1 MSFIDDTLNVIP
13 LPKLVKIREHFISDR
28 IEEAS
33 AVLTAQLEALSS
45 CREIK
50 PGERIAITGGSRGID
65 RIDEITKTV
74 CDLLKAKGACPFIV
88 PAMGSH
94 GGATAEGQKE
104 MLATFGI
111 TEEAMEV
118 PIFSS
123 METVEIGRTHD
134 GRPIY
139 MDKNAHE
146 ADGIIL
152 INRIKAHTSF
162 RGKYESGLMK
172 MMAIGLGK
180 QKGAQNYHRTGFKAL
195 PDIIEEVGNEVIR
208 LEKIKFG
215 IALIEN
221 GCNKLCKIECI
232 EAADIPAREE
242 ALLKEAY
249 KTLPVPFFR
258 NIDAMIV
265 KEIGKDISGTG
276 HDPNV
281 TGRYNNEHFKGQI
294 HTEKLG
300 ILNLTDSSHGNANG
314 VGMGDFITKKLF
326 NKIDLDQTYPNS
338 LTSTAATTS
347 KIPIILENDKRV
359 IQACIKTCC
368 ITDYTKVRMAVLKN
382 TKDLEIIYV
391 TENMAEEAVKA
402 KMEVISEPM
411 EIPFDTD
418 SNLLLSFC

>member
-1 MSFIDDTLNVIP
+1 MSFIDDTLSVIP
-13 LPKLVKIREHFISDR
+13 LPKLVKVREHFISDR

-50 PGERIAITGGSRGID
+50 AGERIAITGGSRGID

-74 CDLLKAKGACPFIV
+74 CNFLKTKGAIPFIV

-111 TEEAMEV
+111 TEEAMGV
-118 PIFSS
+118 PILSS
-123 METVEIGRTHD
+123 METVEIGHTHD

-139 MDKNAHE
+139 MDRNAHE
-146 ADGIIL
+146 ADGIVL

-180 QKGAQNYHRTGFKAL
+180 QKGAQNYHQTGFKAF
-195 PDIIEEVGNEVIR
+195 PAIIEEVGNEVIR

-215 IALIEN
+215 VALIEN
-221 GCNKLCKIECI
+221 GYNKLCKIECI
-232 EAADIPAREE
+232 EAAGIPAREE
-242 ALLKEAY
+242 ELLKESY
-249 KTLPVPFFR
+249 KTLPRPFFR
-258 NIDAMIV
+258 SIDAMIV
-265 KEIGKDISGTG
+265 KEIGKNISGTG

-281 TGRYNNEHFKGQI
+281 TGRYNNEHFKGEI

-300 ILNLTDSSHGNANG
+300 ILELTDKSHGNANG

-326 NKIDLDQTYPNS
+326 DKIDLEQTYPNS

-347 KIPIILENDKRV
+347 KIPIILPNDKRV

-368 ITDYTKVRMAVLKN
+368 ITDYTKVRMAILKN

-391 TENMAEEAVKA
+391 TENLAEKA
-402 KMEVISEPM
+402 KKAGMEIVGEAL
-411 EIPFDTD
+411 EIPFDD
-418 SNLLLSFC
+418 HGNMLLSF